1 MMTLAM
7 INDMDYSRAVK
18 GEETQEEKDTETAL
32 KNSLELEYEQQM
44 TARSTEEEQVKQAI
58 QNSEDD
64 MIVQT
69 IINPTS
75 RTEKENLA
83 TSSSTQLNPTIS

>member
-1 MMTLAM
+1 M
-7 INDMDYSRAVK
+7 
-18 GEETQEEKDTETAL
+18 
-32 KNSLELEYEQQM
+32 EYEQQM

-83 TSSSTQLNPTIS
+83 TSILLSNRDISMTLEGKITMAKEQPLLSPTQLSSTQLNPTIS